1 MEFERKMDAKLI
13 LSILAA
19 GLLSFCG
26 LRERRR

>member
-26 LRERRR
+26 VRERRR